1 MRWVHDFPG
10 TLLVHLQKKLNHF
23 ISADSSWKL
32 LAVLPPPPCY
42 NVANPVIFWI
52 QARSVQRCLWGEGR
66 GGACVKPHKRKFV
79 PVIVHLVIHRWAPAP
94 ERPICA
100 NPGLKFCSFFI
111 YLPIHCLESHILFWH
126 FCILEQQQYFTVLAQ
141 QYFLSSSCMFLGKK
155 TLFKIWLNPG
165 LNLAIFPG
173 TRPRSIGSLSNYDE
187 DHNDDLKKQ

>member
-32 LAVLPPPPCY
+32 LAVLPPPPYY

-66 GGACVKPHKRKFV
+66 GGACVKCHKRKFV

-94 ERPICA
+94 ERPISA

-111 YLPIHCLESHILFWH
+111 YLPINCLESHILFWP

-165 LNLAIFPG
+165 LNLPIFPR
-173 TRPRSIGSLSNYDE
+173 TRPRSIGSLSNYEE
-187 DHNDDLKKQ
+187 DHNDDFKKQ